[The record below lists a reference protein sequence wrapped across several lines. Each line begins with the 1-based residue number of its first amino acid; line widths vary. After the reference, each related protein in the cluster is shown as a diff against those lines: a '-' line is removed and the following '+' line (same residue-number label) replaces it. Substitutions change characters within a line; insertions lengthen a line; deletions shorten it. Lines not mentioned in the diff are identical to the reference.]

1 MDSNNDETSSN
12 VSSESEDGYPY
23 RVDRY
28 RLNKLLPMYIDEI
41 RKEITLLYK
50 MNHTNIVRCYTRW
63 EELDAKCD
71 NMYYYSIQMELCDRN
86 LR

>member
-1 MDSNNDETSSN
+1 MDSNNDEKSISSN
-12 VSSESEDGYPY
+12 LSSESEYGY

-28 RLNKLLPMYIDEI
+28 KLNKLLPMNIDEI

-50 MNHTNIVRCYTRW
+50 MNHTNIVRCYTSW
-63 EELDAKCD
+63 EEFDAKCD

-86 LR
+86 LW